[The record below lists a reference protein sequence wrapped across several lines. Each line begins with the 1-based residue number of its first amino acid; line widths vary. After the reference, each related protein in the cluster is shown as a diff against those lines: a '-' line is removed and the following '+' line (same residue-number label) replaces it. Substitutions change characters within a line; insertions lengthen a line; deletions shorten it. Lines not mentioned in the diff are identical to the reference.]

1 MVKEAFTVLHLNV
14 LRSLKNYTRYRA
26 TLMSIFMPV
35 FILVW
40 ALILIPV
47 LDLDSFFSASGTKN
61 VFSFI
66 AAGLAF
72 SSFYELAINAS
83 SRMYADMVYGTVEY
97 IFSLPISRYW
107 YMVSYSITSVMV
119 GVLPLVFLL
128 SLSAFGSDFIVLS
141 NLLPLI
147 MTSLLLVGIIVQVSV
162 ILSCLV
168 LLFKV
173 GLSWLFGT
181 STLIQIVAG
190 AYIPVGVFPVW
201 LQYISYALP
210 FTYAYD
216 LIHYAMLN
224 TKTMFPVYIEW
235 AVLLVWFVVLAF
247 IALIAL
253 KKTENFVKKQ
263 GLHYI

>member
-1 MVKEAFTVLHLNV
+1 MIKEAFTILHLNV
-14 LRSLKNYTRYRA
+14 LRSLKTYTRYRA
-26 TLMSIFMPV
+26 ALMSIFMPI

-40 ALILIPV
+40 AFILIPV
-47 LDLDSFFSASGTKN
+47 LDLDTFFSASGTKN

-83 SRMYADMVYGTVEY
+83 SRMYGDMVYGTVEY
-97 IFSLPISRYW
+97 IFSQPISRYW
-107 YMVSYSITSVMV
+107 YLVSYSITSVMV
-119 GVLPLVFLL
+119 GIIPLVFLL
-128 SLSAFGSDFIVLS
+128 SLSAFGSDFIVFS
-141 NLLPLI
+141 NILPLI
-147 MTSLLLVGIIVQVSV
+147 MTSLLLIGIIIQVSV

-173 GLSWLFGT
+173 GLSWLFGA

-216 LIHYAMLN
+216 LIHHAMLN
-224 TKTMFPVYIEW
+224 TTTMFPVYVEW
-235 AVLLVWFVVLAF
+235 AVLLVWFIVLAVV
-247 IALIAL
+247 ALVAL
-253 KKTENFVKKQ
+253 RKTESFVKKQ